1 MEEELEDDVGLV
13 VVDDVLQAE
22 SAASDKV
29 MVMIEIF
36 FIGNVGEKRNRILA
50 ARRQNVQ
57 NDVCHFFSCIIRKCL

>member
-36 FIGNVGEKRNRILA
+36 FICRWGKNGCV
-50 ARRQNVQ
+50 
-57 NDVCHFFSCIIRKCL
+57 F